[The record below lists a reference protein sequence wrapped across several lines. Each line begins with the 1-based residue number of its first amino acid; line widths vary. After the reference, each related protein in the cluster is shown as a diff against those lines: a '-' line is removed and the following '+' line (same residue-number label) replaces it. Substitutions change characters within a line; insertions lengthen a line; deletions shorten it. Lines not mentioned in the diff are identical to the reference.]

1 MLDQMFIEIVA
12 AGEKVWT
19 PSL

>member
-1 MLDQMFIEIVA
+1 MLDQMFMEIVA
-12 AGEKVWT
+12 AGDKVWT